1 MANNRIMKIKERLFQ
16 KDFEEKKAWWGD
28 GETILTSEEVKKE
41 PLVVRKAMATAYTL
55 EKMPICIKDY
65 ELIVGKTNMGST
77 ELGRTFPD
85 YALPEEKEAGK
96 KLGFDEMSIWGHH
109 PANYEKLL
117 KLGLKGY
124 RERIYEKIDSELDQK
139 NPDREKLDRWRA
151 MLLCLDGVSGFAARY
166 SALALEMAL
175 NENNQVRRDELF
187 EISKILK
194 RVPENPPET
203 LHEALQTFW
212 TVYCSLHST
221 LNLIP
226 AGRSDQYFY
235 PFYKSDK
242 DKGTLTDEHARD
254 LIASWLSKFSD
265 RIQNNSDNWDSQS
278 VDERFFSDP
287 DDPDESVNYGI
298 GANSWL
304 MNAILGGLTPE
315 GEDGTNELTYM
326 ILDVWNQLEL
336 ISPVMSVRFS
346 KKSPEKLYIECAK
359 ILRCGSG
366 EPALYSDE
374 PIIEGLLKKGISLE
388 DARGYSNDG
397 CWEVLVPGKTDHSYQ
412 HILVMHLL
420 EYTLFR
426 GRSLLRDRME
436 TFDSGDPLGCKTYD
450 EFYELFMA
458 QVRRRVD
465 ELIDSKRESYGK
477 IEVIAPD
484 PLLSVFMDDCV
495 ERGKDI
501 SNGGAKYVIN
511 SPIVAGL
518 ANCSD
523 CLASIKMMV
532 FDNPT
537 FSMQEL
543 LNALETNF
551 EGKEAMRQQLI
562 NWVPKFGNDDDYVDS
577 IASKLLSDIAEY
589 VKKRE
594 SEDDT
599 ILFPMAIGTF
609 ERYAFYGMQLG
620 ASADGRKAGD
630 TLAANYSP
638 AVGMDLSGPTAVVQ
652 SIAKPDLM
660 PYIDGCPVDIQINSN
675 EFTGDTGITR
685 LVGLIKS
692 FKDLGGLIFTIT
704 GVSEDVLQDAKLNP
718 DKHKGLRV
726 RIGGYSGY
734 FVALPPMH
742 QDVMIERIKHGI

>member
-1 MANNRIMKIKERLFQ
+1 MKSDRIMKIKERLFQ
-16 KDFEEKKAWWGD
+16 DYEEKKPWWGD
-28 GETILTSEEVKKE
+28 GETVLTSEDIKKSA
-41 PLVVRKAMATAYTL
+41 LVVRKALATAYTL
-55 EKMPICIKDY
+55 ENMPIRIKDY
-65 ELIVGKTNMGST
+65 EIIVGQTNMSST

-117 KLGLKGY
+117 KLGLNGY
-124 RERIYEKIDSELDQK
+124 RERIYEKIDDELKAGD
-139 NPDREKLDRWRA
+139 PDTEKLDRWRA
-151 MLLCLDGVSGFAARY
+151 MLICLDGVSAFAARY
-166 SALALEMAL
+166 SKLALEMAFR
-175 NENNQVRRDELF
+175 ESDKDRRDELF
-187 EISKILK
+187 EISKVLK
-194 RVPENPPET
+194 KVPENPPET

-221 LNLIP
+221 LNMIP
-226 AGRSDQYFY
+226 AGRSDQYLY
-235 PFYKSDK
+235 PFYKRDIE
-242 DKGTLTDEHARD
+242 KGVLTDERARE
-254 LIASWLSKFSD
+254 LIASWLSNFSD
-265 RIQNNSDNWDSQS
+265 RIQNNLDNFESQS
-278 VDERFFSDP
+278 VDERFFSRT
-287 DDPDESVNYGI
+287 DEKDNYGI

-304 MNAILGGLTPE
+304 MNMILGGLTPE
-315 GEDGTNELTYM
+315 GEDGTNDLTYM
-326 ILDVWNQLEL
+326 ILDVWSRLEL

-346 KKSPEKLYIECAK
+346 EKSPEKLYEECAK
-359 ILRCGSG
+359 ILRGGSG
-366 EPALYSDE
+366 EPALYNDE
-374 PIIEGLLKKGISLE
+374 PIIEGFIRKGIPLE
-388 DARGYSNDG
+388 EARGYSNDG
-397 CWEVLVPGKTDHSYQ
+397 CWEVLIPGKTDHSYQ

-436 TFDSGDPLGCKTYD
+436 TFDAGDPLECSTYD

-458 QVRRRVD
+458 QVRYRVD

-477 IEVIAPD
+477 MEVIAPD
-484 PLLSVFMDDCV
+484 PLLSVFMDDCI

-501 SNGGAKYVIN
+501 SNGGAKYVIH
-511 SPIVAGL
+511 SPIIAGL

-523 CLASIKMMV
+523 CIASIKKMV
-532 FDNPT
+532 YEDRVFT
-537 FSMQEL
+537 MREL
-543 LNALETNF
+543 LQALETDF
-551 EGKEAMRQQLI
+551 EGREAMRQQLI
-562 NWVPKFGNDDDYVDS
+562 NRVPKFGNDDDYVDS
-577 IASKLLSDIAEY
+577 IATKLLGDIADY

-638 AVGMDLSGPTAVVQ
+638 AVGMDLSGPTAVIQ

-660 PYIDGCPVDIQINSN
+660 PYIDGCPVDIQISAN
-675 EFTGDTGITR
+675 EFSGDAGITR
-685 LVGLIKS
+685 LTGLIKS
-692 FKDLGGLIFTIT
+692 FMDLGGLIFTIT
-704 GVSEDVLQDAKLNP
+704 GVSEEALLDAKINP
-718 DKHKGLRV
+718 EKHKGLRV

-734 FVALPPMH
+734 FVALPPAH
-742 QDVMIERIKHGI
+742 QDIMIERIKHG